1 MIKVIVELPGLMSIK
16 EKRRIIKSLKDK
28 IRVKYKVSVSETD
41 LNDSHSYTELGAALV
56 SNSKEFGEKV
66 MHKILLFLEEKV
78 PGRLADVAIKSEYY

>member
-41 LNDSHSYTELGAALV
+41 LNDSHSHTELGAALV

-66 MHKILLFLEEKV
+66 MHKILIFLEE
-78 PGRLADVAIKSEYY
+78 GELS